1 MSDVR
6 INPLFA
12 GLGMARLIRE
22 TAGRFMRTGIA
33 LRICNLAD
41 ADEPSLKEGDV
52 CGVQGRRFRG
62 GRREPGRRRNGG
74 RLYPRRLNAR
84 PFDAEHREQA
94 LGNLVV
100 LLDEAEERD
109 AGIDAHL
116 HDAGRDG
123 PERHASRRSAD
134 EGPDEHREGR
144 PACRAV
150 ATAAP
155 PSIMTVENT
164 DWPMLL
170 AISTGSIR
178 PDATR

>member
-12 GLGMARLIRE
+12 GSGMARLIRE

-33 LRICNLAD
+33 LRICNLVD
-41 ADEPSLKEGDV
+41 ADESSLKEDDV
-52 CGVQGRRFRG
+52 CGVQARRFHRG
-62 GRREPGRRRNGG
+62 CREPRRRRNGG
-74 RLYPRRLNAR
+74 CLYPCRFNAR
-84 PFDAEHREQA
+84 PFDAEHRKQA

-100 LLDEAEERD
+100 LLDEAKERD

-134 EGPDEHREGR
+134 EGPDEHRESC
-144 PACRAV
+144 PACQSGRD
-150 ATAAP
+150 
-155 PSIMTVENT
+155 S
-164 DWPMLL
+164 
-170 AISTGSIR
+170 GSAEHH
-178 PDATR
+178 DG

>member
-1 MSDVR
+1 MPDVR

-12 GLGMARLIRE
+12 GSGMARLIRE

-33 LRICNLAD
+33 LRICNLVD

-52 CGVQGRRFRG
+52 CGVQ
-62 GRREPGRRRNGG
+62 GRRRNGG

-116 HDAGRDG
+116 HDARRDG
-123 PERHASRRSAD
+123 LERHASRRSAD

-144 PACRAV
+144 PACQGL
-150 ATAAP
+150 
-155 PSIMTVENT
+155 SLIH
-164 DWPMLL
+164 
-170 AISTGSIR
+170 I
-178 PDATR
+178 

>member
-12 GLGMARLIRE
+12 GSGMARLIRE

-33 LRICNLAD
+33 LRICNLVD

-52 CGVQGRRFRG
+52 CGVQGRRFHG

-123 PERHASRRSAD
+123 LERHASRRSAG

-144 PACRAV
+144 PACQGGRD
-150 ATAAP
+150 
-155 PSIMTVENT
+155 S
-164 DWPMLL
+164 
-170 AISTGSIR
+170 GSAEHH
-178 PDATR
+178 DG